1 LIILHAITREGPLCE
16 KDNFGKPVDD
26 LKWKGDTCH
35 PTPRDDGKLTC
46 ETLWVAQS
54 SSGDYH
60 DNMNSEMFMQWV
72 QDKLVPTFEREY
84 PGKKMIL
91 VADNAAYH
99 HKRVIGSLAS
109 LSKKKLI
116 EMMVNDV
123 DYIDLPL
130 TESRLDYATDD
141 NDDIE
146 DRGDCIRIPFD
157 PEEQK
162 QTASQSKPLVANA
175 TELKVAFITYLQD
188 NKPDLLECQVEKR
201 LKQGGH
207 KVLWT
212 PPYCPELQPIELFW
226 AAGKNHA
233 DLMYFSKRT
242 MKETVSHV
250 REGWYGNG
258 DTYPVGDL
266 YRKAPV
272 DCGKL
277 FQECVTAAA
286 TKFIPL
292 CEGISGT
299 IGDLKID
306 ETYQEEEIDVP
317 IDALVLDLA
326 RFNDKRGDSE
336 AQS

>member
-1 LIILHAITREGPLCE
+1 
-16 KDNFGKPVDD
+16 
-26 LKWKGDTCH
+26 
-35 PTPRDDGKLTC
+35 
-46 ETLWVAQS
+46 
-54 SSGDYH
+54 
-60 DNMNSEMFMQWV
+60 
-72 QDKLVPTFEREY
+72 
-84 PGKKMIL
+84 MIL

-109 LSKKKLI
+109 LSKKNLI
-116 EMMVNDV
+116 EMMAKHDV

-130 TESRLDYATDD
+130 TKLRLDYA
-141 NDDIE
+141 NDDHDNID
-146 DRGDCIRIPFD
+146 DRGDCIRIPFN

-162 QTASQSKPLVANA
+162 QMASQSKPLVANA
-175 TELKVAFITYLQD
+175 AELKVAFVTYVKE
-188 NKPDLLECQVEKR
+188 NKPDLLECQVKKR
-201 LKQGGH
+201 LKEGGH
-207 KVLWT
+207 RVLWT

-233 DLMYFSKRT
+233 ALMYFSKRT

-277 FQECVTAAA
+277 FQVCVTAAV

-299 IGDLKID
+299 IGNLKID
-306 ETYQEEEIDVP
+306 PTYLEEEIDIP
-317 IDALVLDLA
+317 IDALVLDLTQL
-326 RFNDKRGDSE
+326 DEEEDDSE

>member
-1 LIILHAITREGPLCE
+1 
-16 KDNFGKPVDD
+16 
-26 LKWKGDTCH
+26 
-35 PTPRDDGKLTC
+35 
-46 ETLWVAQS
+46 
-54 SSGDYH
+54 
-60 DNMNSEMFMQWV
+60 
-72 QDKLVPTFEREY
+72 
-84 PGKKMIL
+84 MIL

-116 EMMVNDV
+116 EMMVKYNV
-123 DYIDLPL
+123 EYIDLPL
-130 TESRLDYATDD
+130 TDSRLDFA
-141 NDDIE
+141 NDDDETIE
-146 DRGDCIRIPFD
+146 DRGDCLRIPFN

-175 TELKVAFITYLQD
+175 TELKVAFVSYLQD
-188 NKPDLLECQVEKR
+188 NRPDLLECQVEKR

-233 DLMYFSKRT
+233 ALMYFSKRT

-258 DTYPVGDL
+258 DTYPEGDL

-306 ETYQEEEIDVP
+306 ETYQEEEIDIP

-326 RFNDKRGDSE
+326 RFNDEGGASE